1 MLQDGKCMQTD
12 WADVK
17 GYDSYDCNTG
27 QGIWDLLRLKSGSRA
42 KAPDRKVFHLH
53 KLKRFPS
60 VNV

>member
-1 MLQDGKCMQTD
+1 MQTD